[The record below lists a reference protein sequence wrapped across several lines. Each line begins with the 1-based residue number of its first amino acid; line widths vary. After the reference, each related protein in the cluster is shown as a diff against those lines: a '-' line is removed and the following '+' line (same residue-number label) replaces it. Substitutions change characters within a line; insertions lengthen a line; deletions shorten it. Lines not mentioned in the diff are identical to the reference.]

1 MTKRG
6 HSCPDCNLQ
15 KSAKCNLCDMVLPV
29 DDCWDSRKSQH
40 EIWHTNRS
48 INKIHVNQTVGIV
61 IWKYV

>member
-40 EIWHTNRS
+40 EIND
-48 INKIHVNQTVGIV
+48 IFNNK
-61 IWKYV
+61 